1 MDLNISKITSD
12 ILTKT
17 SRQTIFIKPLLPTHI
32 EAQLMY
38 ETFKICYAKINGVF
52 FTENNESKSFVYTLI
67 YYFQNNEKFFNSPLL
82 FTLPETQNSLSK
94 GLLIVGGFGTGKSS
108 SLKTIQYML
117 NIKFDSRV
125 QLKFQT
131 AIDIVSDFENAPQ
144 DGISDFYNKY
154 SKGFRVFDDLK
165 GEKMASRF
173 GKSELFQD
181 ILFKRFENDRIITII
196 LCNYAEES
204 PNDTEAAIDEFT
216 RYSGRILDRIY
227 GKFNVLELKGK
238 SMRN

>member
-12 ILTKT
+12 ILTKVN
-17 SRQTIFIKPLLPTHI
+17 RQPIFIKPVLPAHF
-32 EAQLMY
+32 EAQPMY
-38 ETFKICYAKINGVF
+38 KLFKSCYAELNGVEF
-52 FTENNESKSFVYTLI
+52 IENEESKTFVYTLI

-82 FTLPETQNSLSK
+82 FSLTETQNSLSK

-117 NIKFDSRV
+117 NIKFDSGV

-131 AIDIVSDFENAPQ
+131 AIDIVSDFENTQ
-144 DGISDFYNKY
+144 QEGISDFYNKY

-165 GEKMASRF
+165 GEKIASRF

-196 LCNYAEES
+196 LCNYADDS
-204 PNDTEAAIDEFT
+204 PRNIEAAIDEFN

-227 GKFNVLELKGK
+227 GKFNIVELKGK
-238 SMRN
+238 SFRK